1 MNNNVEGKVIRDC
14 IHGDIF
20 FNNKF
25 LKIIDTPEFQRL
37 RRIRQLAIVNLLFP
51 CAEHT
56 RFSHSLGTFHIMG
69 MIIEHFEKEFK
80 NINMSIDGR
89 DKEVAL
95 VAALL
100 HDIGHGPFSHTFEEI
115 CSHKGMNHE
124 MWTIKIITDESTELN
139 KVLVG
144 NFDQDFPKD
153 VASLINK
160 SSYKQN
166 YCDKEIDLSFILSSL
181 VSSQIDADRM
191 DYIMR
196 DSVHTGVSY
205 GKIDISRIIKSMTIK
220 NNKDKYFL
228 CVYEKY
234 LPDIESYLLSRYQM
248 HKGVYNHSFK
258 CEMEGVVKK
267 IFFRMKELF
276 KCNDLNKYMIPKGI
290 IPILTDR
297 EYTLEEYI
305 SIDDSTLLYLFSE
318 LRNSDD
324 LILSKLCKCVIDR
337 DKFEQL
343 DNTED
348 MDIYKSKLIDD
359 LKKIGYEVND
369 LDKEYFWLEVS
380 KNYKAYEINK
390 DNIFVYDNKGNMKD
404 LSEVSNIIS
413 QSVCEEKTDTFI
425 NKDILNTLI
434 ECNEL
439 KL

>member
-1 MNNNVEGKVIRDC
+1 MHNNAEGKAIRDC

-20 FNNKF
+20 LSNKF
-25 LKIIDTPEFQRL
+25 LKIVDTSEFQRL

-56 RFSHSLGTFHIMG
+56 RFSHCLGTFHIMG
-69 MIIEHFEKEFK
+69 RIIEYFEKEFE
-80 NINMSIDGR
+80 NINMTIDSR

-95 VAALL
+95 AAALL

-124 MWTIKIITDESTELN
+124 LWTIRIITDRSTNLN
-139 KVLVG
+139 KVLVE
-144 NFDQDFPKD
+144 NFDKDFPND
-153 VASLINK
+153 VATLIDK

-166 YCDKEIDLSFILSSL
+166 YSDKGIDLSFVLSSL

-191 DYIMR
+191 DYILR
-196 DSVHTGVSY
+196 DAIYTGVSY

-220 NNKDKYFL
+220 KNEDKYTL

-258 CEMEGVVKK
+258 CEMEGVIKK

-276 KCNDLNKYMIPKGI
+276 KCNYIDKYMIPKGI
-290 IPILTDR
+290 VPILVDE
-297 EYTLEEYI
+297 EYTLEEYL

-318 LRNSDD
+318 LRESDD

-337 DKFEQL
+337 DKFEKL
-343 DNTED
+343 DYIENMSD
-348 MDIYKSKLIDD
+348 YKLKLIDD
-359 LKKIGYEVND
+359 LKKIGYEVKD

-390 DNIFVYDNKGNMKD
+390 DNIFIYDNRGNIKD
-404 LSEVSNIIS
+404 LSTVSNIIS

-434 ECNEL
+434 QCKEL